1 MVEVAFAIPGD
12 LRAPTGGY
20 AYDREVLA
28 RLPQLGVRA
37 RHFPLPGS
45 FPDPTPGDLA
55 ETQRLLAALPSDTVI
70 FIDGL
75 AFGAMP
81 ADVISTV
88 RAPIVA
94 LVHHPLG
101 YEPGLSE
108 QRARELNELEKRA
121 LAFARRV
128 VVSSDFT
135 NRLLASEF
143 DVPVDI
149 ITVAEPGTDPAER
162 ARGTGNPL
170 QILSIGS
177 ITPRKGFVFL
187 VEALAGIQDLDWRL
201 TIAGPHDR
209 DPAEVSRLKVV
220 IARHGLEGRIEL
232 AGALDRRQVAE
243 AYAAADVFVLPSLFE
258 GFGMV
263 LTEAMARGLPIV
275 CTTGGAA
282 AETVPDEAAIKVP
295 PGEVVRLRKAL
306 RRIISDE
313 DLRRQLADAAW
324 AAAQHLTRWETT
336 AQRIANVLREVAS

>member
-1 MVEVAFAIPGD
+1 
-12 LRAPTGGY
+12 
-20 AYDREVLA
+20 
-28 RLPQLGVRA
+28 LPQLGVRA

-135 NRLLASEF
+135 KRLLASEF

-170 QILSIGS
+170 
-177 ITPRKGFVFL
+177 
-187 VEALAGIQDLDWRL
+187 
-201 TIAGPHDR
+201 
-209 DPAEVSRLKVV
+209 
-220 IARHGLEGRIEL
+220 
-232 AGALDRRQVAE
+232 
-243 AYAAADVFVLPSLFE
+243 
-258 GFGMV
+258 
-263 LTEAMARGLPIV
+263 
-275 CTTGGAA
+275 
-282 AETVPDEAAIKVP
+282 
-295 PGEVVRLRKAL
+295 
-306 RRIISDE
+306 
-313 DLRRQLADAAW
+313 
-324 AAAQHLTRWETT
+324 
-336 AQRIANVLREVAS
+336 